1 MQYRT
6 LGRTNLSVSAVS
18 LGAWEIGGA
27 VTLTFDGLG
36 TIPHG
41 WGTTDDSASLDLVAK
56 CRDAGVNF
64 IDTAPIYGDGHSEE
78 VVGQALADCRDEWVV
93 CTKGGHGATDGKAWS
108 DFSKDKLLWQM
119 DESLGRLQ
127 MDYVDV
133 YLLHGPSAADI
144 ERGECLEAMEI
155 MREQGKT
162 RFFGVSIG
170 PNEMGVDLMKR
181 GLVDVLQQSIC
192 ILDPSP
198 TASLLPTAVEQNV
211 GIVARGVFGAGF
223 LPGTLKPETEFGND
237 DRRSW
242 QSAESKAATAA
253 KAEAFRELTGP
264 ERSLAQLCVQYV
276 LQLCGVST
284 VIAGTSKWPH
294 MQENI
299 GAVDCPPLTA
309 EELAL
314 IAKVQGQS

>member
-6 LGRTNLSVSAVS
+6 LGRTNLSISAVS

-41 WGTTDDSASLDLVAK
+41 WGTTDDAASVDLINK

-78 VVGQALADCRDEWVV
+78 VVGQALADRRDEWVV

-119 DESLGRLQ
+119 DESLRRLQ
-127 MDYVDV
+127 MDHVDL

-170 PNEMGVDLMKR
+170 PNEMGVDLMRR
-181 GLVDVLQQSIC
+181 GVVEVLQQGIS
-192 ILDPSP
+192 ILDPGA
-198 TASLLPTAVEQNV
+198 TASLLPTAVECNV

-223 LPGTLKPETEFGND
+223 LPGTLKPDASFGSD

-242 QSAESKAATAA
+242 QSADSKAALAA
-253 KAEAFRELTGP
+253 KAEALRELTGP
-264 ERSLAQLCVQYV
+264 QRSLAQLCVQYV
-276 LQLCGVST
+276 LQLSGVST
-284 VIAGTSKWPH
+284 IIAGTSKWPH

-299 GAVDCPPLTA
+299 AALDCPPLTA

-314 IAKVQGQS
+314 IAEVQGG